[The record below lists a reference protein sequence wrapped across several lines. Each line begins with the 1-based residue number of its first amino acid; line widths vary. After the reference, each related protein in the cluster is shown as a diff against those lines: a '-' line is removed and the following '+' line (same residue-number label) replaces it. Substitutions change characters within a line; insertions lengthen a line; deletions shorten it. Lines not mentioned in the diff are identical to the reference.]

1 MSEVPGLGRSLD
13 HPAHE
18 HKDKIVAVTGGDIPP
33 SGHKLAE
40 LTGGTV
46 VDGFRS
52 SPLES
57 EIAAVVI
64 DCGGT
69 ARCGV
74 YPRKKIPTINLTPV
88 GQSGPLA
95 NFITEDTYVSGVTV
109 NTLHPVQGD
118 AAGTAGT
125 ATAAGPAV
133 SSSEAAAAPAAPGA
147 PASEGGAS
155 GGGGLTGLIAGMG
168 RATGERSSA
177 SSSRAAAAR

>member
-1 MSEVPGLGRSLD
+1 MKTQYRAVRVERGSQGWGGPLTIL
-13 HPAHE
+13 PTQ

-33 SGHKLAE
+33 VAHKLAE

-46 VDGFRS
+46 VDGFRTA
-52 SPLES
+52 PLES

-95 NFITEDTYVSGVTV
+95 NFITEDMYVSGVTV

-125 ATAAGPAV
+125 ATAADHTV
-133 SSSEAAAAPAAPGA
+133 SRA
-147 PASEGGAS
+147 GAS
-155 GGGGLTGLIAGMG
+155 ATPTAPVAEGDASAVPKKEY
-168 RATGERSSA
+168 RAVRVERGS
-177 SSSRAAAAR
+177 